1 MNTKY
6 SIREATITDIP
17 TIHRL
22 AQAIW
27 EPTYRPILSREQIDY
42 MFEVIYTYN
51 ALKRQIKEG
60 QTFIL
65 LYDGAEP
72 IGFAAYSSKEPA
84 GVVYKL
90 NKIYLLPSRQG
101 EGLGRLLLEAV
112 EKRVREAG
120 ARYLDL
126 NVNKYNKAK
135 AFYERSGYQVLL
147 EEDIPIGPY
156 WMNDY
161 VMRKGLA

>member
-1 MNTKY
+1 MNTTY
-6 SIREATITDIP
+6 SIREATPTDIP
-17 TIHRL
+17 TIHQL
-22 AQAIW
+22 AEAIW
-27 EPTYRPILSREQIDY
+27 EPTYRAILSREQIDY
-42 MFEVIYTYN
+42 MFGVIYTYQ
-51 ALKRQIKEG
+51 ALEQQMKEG

-65 LYDGAEP
+65 LFDGAEP
-72 IGFAAYSSKEPA
+72 IGFAAYSMKDA
-84 GVVYKL
+84 ADAVYKL
-90 NKIYLLPSRQG
+90 NKIYLLPARQG
-101 EGLGRLLLEAV
+101 EGLGKLLLEAV
-112 EKRVREAG
+112 EERVQKAG

-161 VMRKGLA
+161 VMRKALA

>member
-1 MNTKY
+1 MNTTY
-6 SIREATITDIP
+6 SFREATPTDIP
-17 TIHRL
+17 TIHQL
-22 AQAIW
+22 AEAIW
-27 EPTYRPILSREQIDY
+27 EPTYRPILSQEQIDY
-42 MFEVIYTYN
+42 MFGVIYTYE
-51 ALKRQIKEG
+51 ALEQQMKEG
-60 QTFIL
+60 QRFVL
-65 LYDGAEP
+65 LLDGTEP
-72 IGFAAYSSKEPA
+72 IGFAAYSMKDA
-84 GVVYKL
+84 ADAVYKL

-101 EGLGRLLLEAV
+101 EGLGKLLLEAV
-112 EKRVREAG
+112 EERVQKVG

-161 VMRKGLA
+161 VMRKALA